1 MGLRQ
6 TAFGR
11 TTGHLRA
18 RLTANQPG
26 AMMDTRKMAAG
37 KKFPAIGWKAV
48 SGDRVVP
55 ADGSGWRA
63 LMVYRGKHC
72 PLCKTYL
79 NTLNEMLDEFMAAS
93 IAVATVSADSREKA
107 ATQVAECGW
116 RFPVGYGLSIDEMR
130 QLGLYV
136 SDPRSPQETDR
147 PFAEPA
153 LFVINPDGD
162 TQIIDISNAPF
173 ARPDLTSLL
182 KGLRFVISDDYPI
195 RGRA

>member
-1 MGLRQ
+1 VSRLRDLGAAGVGRFQ
-6 TAFGR
+6 STA
-11 TTGHLRA
+11 T
-18 RLTANQPG
+18 QPG
-26 AMMDTRKMAAG
+26 EKMDSKKMAAG
-37 KKFPAIGWKAV
+37 EKFPAIGWNAV
-48 SGDRVVP
+48 SGGRVEPVN
-55 ADGSGWRA
+55 GSGWRA
-63 LMVYRGKHC
+63 LIVYRGKHC

-79 NTLNEMLDEFMAAS
+79 NTLNEMFEEFQAAN
-93 IAVATVSADSREKA
+93 IAVATVSADGKEKA
-107 ATQVAECGW
+107 ETEVAECGW

-130 QLGLYV
+130 QLGLYI

-173 ARPDLTSLL
+173 ARPDLKSLL
-182 KGLRFVISDDYPI
+182 KGLQFVMSNSYPI